1 MAAKRVWTCVLVAA
15 LAAIGALGVLILA
28 PPRAEA
34 VSPTARACGG
44 GTIALNADEERLL
57 QLHNRARAKRD
68 LKALCVHPAL
78 TAAARAH
85 SRDMLD
91 RDYASHVS
99 PEGEGVRERLRRF
112 GYGPEG
118 YRRYA
123 IGENIAWG
131 CGSHGRPERL
141 FGWWMRSR
149 GHRSNIL
156 GQGFKEV
163 GIGALPGA
171 FKGCD
176 RAAMY
181 TVDFGGRRR

>member
-1 MAAKRVWTCVLVAA
+1 MAAERAWASLLVAT
-15 LAAIGALGVLILA
+15 LAAIGALGVLVLV
-28 PPRAEA
+28 PRGAEA
-34 VSPTARACGG
+34 VSPTAKACGG

-57 QLHNRARAKRD
+57 RLHNRARAKRD
-68 LKALCVHPAL
+68 LKPLCVHPAL
-78 TAAARAH
+78 TAAARSH
-85 SRDMLD
+85 SQDMLD

-99 PEGEGVRERLRRF
+99 PDGEGVKGRLRRF

-131 CGSHGRPERL
+131 CGSRGRPERL

-156 GQGFKEV
+156 GKGFREV
-163 GIGALPGA
+163 GIGALSGA

-176 RAAMY
+176 HAAMY